1 MTAPGGSASSRE
13 TRLLAA
19 TIGISLVVLLVLSR
33 FRFPETAAESRDGT
47 SAQPLAR
54 LAARA
59 AFDDLS
65 LAVRELTGRVDGAV
79 LPLRVTMPGI
89 DDGWRLVPALR
100 VRDDVA
106 MALLPD
112 GSFIEAIPGVPGPVT
127 VLGRDAVRGVTLVR
141 VPARKAP
148 VLTLREGQQPLT
160 TPGYVA
166 VAEASASGTSLRP
179 VFVGRSDG
187 LGDPRWDGQLL
198 SLGRGASGDEGAPVF
213 TLDGRLVGLV
223 TIADR
228 EPAVVPASPLLA
240 LVDPLLRGATS
251 PPGDIGV
258 TVQDLDARLA
268 AATGVQAGAAVVTVR
283 PDGPAAGRLVPGDV
297 ITTVNGQPMR
307 HGSALQQRIARSAP
321 GTALSLAVRR
331 DGAFLTVPVTVGS
344 RPPAPQS
351 PVRAAADTS
360 SRPLG
365 LALRAVEGRGSEITR
380 VQDDSAGAAGDLAP
394 GDVVI
399 AIGATRAP
407 SPAAVTRAFEAVPPG
422 GALLL
427 TIEHDGQPRL
437 VAVPR

>member
-1 MTAPGGSASSRE
+1 
-13 TRLLAA
+13 
-19 TIGISLVVLLVLSR
+19 
-33 FRFPETAAESRDGT
+33 
-47 SAQPLAR
+47 
-54 LAARA
+54 
-59 AFDDLS
+59 
-65 LAVRELTGRVDGAV
+65 
-79 LPLRVTMPGI
+79 
-89 DDGWRLVPALR
+89 
-100 VRDDVA
+100 
-106 MALLPD
+106 
-112 GSFIEAIPGVPGPVT
+112 
-127 VLGRDAVRGVTLVR
+127 
-141 VPARKAP
+141 
-148 VLTLREGQQPLT
+148 
-160 TPGYVA
+160 
-166 VAEASASGTSLRP
+166 